1 MKRIDLMA
9 LVAVAFMGLARPAA
23 ADDNTATEA
32 YELRMN
38 GKVDQ
43 AKTLLEKSLAKTPNN
58 AALYYELA
66 RTEMHMALGNPK
78 DLERSFADAQKSI
91 DQAVAHDSQ
100 QVMYHT
106 FAGQIAF
113 FRAYHAIMLGK
124 PNVKDHFIAACNAF
138 EAALQIEP
146 DYPQVVLYLVELH
159 AKLPENAGAD
169 RSQAKAYAEQ
179 LESRN
184 DVYAAKAKSILSPES
199 CGVEFWKALLSKDK
213 PENADVLE
221 ELGKAHLR
229 EDQVDQAVKQFEQA
243 IERDPGKTYL
253 FLDLSIYHTFRA
265 MRARK
270 DDKELFQ
277 KSLTAG
283 DAAITRY
290 LNSEPTR
297 PMKAYALGVKS
308 KYKSALGD
316 TKQGQELV
324 QRAENLDPYFSK
336 ATGAP
341 APDQFI
347 PPTEISRN
355 HRYLTRPF

>member
-1 MKRIDLMA
+1 MKRFYLMVIVAVTSMA
-9 LVAVAFMGLARPAA
+9 LTRAAVG
-23 ADDNTATEA
+23 DDRAVTEA

-43 AKTLLEKSLAKTPNN
+43 AKTLIEKSLAKTPNN
-58 AALYYELA
+58 AAAYYELA
-66 RTEMHMALGNPK
+66 RTQMHMALGNPK
-78 DLERSFADAQKSI
+78 DLEQSFAEAQKSI
-91 DQAVAHDSQ
+91 DQAIAHDSQ
-100 QVMYHT
+100 QVSYHT
-106 FAGQIAF
+106 FAGQVAY
-113 FRAYHAIMLGK
+113 FRAYYAMMSGK
-124 PNVKDHFIAACNAF
+124 PNAKDHFAAACNAF
-138 EAALQIEP
+138 EAALQIKP

-159 AKLPENAGAD
+159 AKLPENVGAD
-169 RSQAKAYAEQ
+169 RSKAKEYAEQ

-199 CGVEFWKALLSKDK
+199 CGVDFWKALLAETK
-213 PENADVLE
+213 PENAEVLE

-229 EDQVDQAVKQFEQA
+229 ENEVDQAVKQFEQA
-243 IERDPGKTYL
+243 IERDPAKTYL

-265 MRARK
+265 MRARN
-270 DDKELFQ
+270 DDKALFQ
-277 KSLTAG
+277 ASLTAG

-290 LNSEPTR
+290 LSSKPIR

-308 KYKSALGD
+308 KYKSASGD
-316 TKQGQELV
+316 REEGQELV
-324 QRAENLDPYFSK
+324 KRAENLDPYFSK

-347 PPTEISRN
+347 PPTEISQN